1 MFSNQVAGVVGG
13 ERIDEGFIDFED
25 IDVQRVQI
33 MQIRV
38 AGAEIVDGNFIACF
52 AERTDHRRGL
62 RYVDK
67 PALGHF
73 DFDLSDTDR
82 VAVRFLTDL

>member
-38 AGAEIVDGNFIACF
+38 AGAEIVDGNF
-52 AERTDHRRGL
+52 
-62 RYVDK
+62 
-67 PALGHF
+67 
-73 DFDLSDTDR
+73 
-82 VAVRFLTDL
+82 

>member
-1 MFSNQVAGVVGG
+1 MLSNQVAGVVGG
-13 ERIDEGFIDFED
+13 ERIDEGFIDFKD

-52 AERTDHRRGL
+52 AERRITGVVFGTSINPRSVTSIL
-62 RYVDK
+62 IC
-67 PALGHF
+67 PIQTA
-73 DFDLSDTDR
+73 
-82 VAVRFLTDL
+82 

>member
-38 AGAEIVDGNFIACF
+38 AGAEIVDGN
-52 AERTDHRRGL
+52 L
-62 RYVDK
+62 Q
-67 PALGHF
+67 PASRNAWITGVVFGTSINPRSVTSILICPIQ
-73 DFDLSDTDR
+73 T
-82 VAVRFLTDL
+82 A

>member
-1 MFSNQVAGVVGG
+1 MLSNQVAGVVGG

-52 AERTDHRRGL
+52 AEHFGSPAWSSVRR
-62 RYVDK
+62 
-67 PALGHF
+67 
-73 DFDLSDTDR
+73 
-82 VAVRFLTDL
+82 

>member
-1 MFSNQVAGVVGG
+1 MLSNQVAGVVGG

-52 AERTDHRRGL
+52 AERPGSPAWSSVRR
-62 RYVDK
+62 
-67 PALGHF
+67 
-73 DFDLSDTDR
+73 
-82 VAVRFLTDL
+82 